1 MSFAQ
6 NAKKHTRGNDPIFEG
21 REKVGIGDVI
31 VEYPEGI
38 TINDFALLRDTQ
50 NDTDYVVFVFEEEAK
65 AFCFGGSALTN
76 LFKDTVEEDYG
87 GNIDAAREAIAKD
100 PLRVKL
106 SEKRSKNGRN
116 YTAYEILD

>member
-1 MSFAQ
+1 MSFAT

-38 TINDFALLRDTQ
+38 TINDFVLLRDEQ
-50 NDTDYVVFVFEEEAK
+50 NDNDYVVCVFEEEAK
-65 AFCFGGSALTN
+65 AFFFGGSALTN
-76 LFKDTVEEDYG
+76 LFKDTVEEEYG
-87 GNIDAAREAIAKD
+87 GDVKAAREAIAKE
-100 PLRVKL
+100 PLKVRL